1 MTAVIYQFRSS
12 MRRAACPLAAP
23 RLAGALVGVGMF
35 YALLPIHV
43 ACAAIDGYREA
54 QRAVLQPPFAPRG
67 LTTTRVEIDKLQ
79 KVDDNAALVE
89 G

>member
-35 YALLPIHV
+35 YALLPLHV
-43 ACAAIDGYREA
+43 AYAAIDGYAEA
-54 QRAVLQPPFAPRG
+54 QRAVFFPH
-67 LTTTRVEIDKLQ
+67 LQ
-79 KVDDNAALVE
+79 KSGGNAALMEV
-89 G
+89 